1 MFGSLG
7 TGEIILI
14 ALVIL
19 ILFGANKI
27 PEFMRGLGRG
37 VSEFKKAS
45 RDIQE
50 ELEKPVEDKKI
61 AEKK

>member
-45 RDIQE
+45 KDIQE
-50 ELEKPVEDKKI
+50 ELEKPAEDKKVI
-61 AEKK
+61 EKK

>member
-50 ELEKPVEDKKI
+50 ELEKPVDDKKV

>member
-61 AEKK
+61 PEKK

>member
-50 ELEKPVEDKKI
+50 ELEKPAEDKKVI
-61 AEKK
+61 EKK

>member
-45 RDIQE
+45 KDIQE
-50 ELEKPVEDKKI
+50 ELEKPADDKKVI
-61 AEKK
+61 EKK